1 VNDSGDGEL
10 KRSLGLP
17 MITFYGLGTIVG
29 GGFYALMGKVAG
41 EAGMLAP
48 LAFLAAAGM
57 ALLSAFSFAELSAR
71 YPVSAGE
78 AHYVGVA
85 FGRKWLAAI
94 VGWMVIAT
102 GVVSAATL
110 VNAFAAILSQFV
122 LLPDSLVV
130 CSMVLALGL
139 VAAWGINESTS
150 LALVVTIVEIA
161 GLLLVLVVAGG
172 SLADVPDR
180 WRELTP
186 SASLDDWFGISVGAY
201 LAFYSFVGFE
211 DMVNVAEEV
220 KSPQRNLP
228 IAILVS
234 VIVAGLLY
242 VSVSLVIVLSATQQE
257 LMESTSPLS
266 LALREWPLGGN
277 VIAVIGMLAGLNGAL
292 VQVVM
297 ASRVA
302 YGLAG
307 KGQAPLMF
315 ARVNRRTR
323 TPLQATAFVTALVLI
338 LALWLPLESLA
349 IATSTILIIVY
360 AMVNM
365 ALWRIKGMRIEAPQE
380 APCYPRWLPLVAALV
395 CAAFLLLQ
403 FGWWASA

>member
-1 VNDSGDGEL
+1 
-10 KRSLGLP
+10 
-17 MITFYGLGTIVG
+17 
-29 GGFYALMGKVAG
+29 
-41 EAGMLAP
+41 
-48 LAFLAAAGM
+48 
-57 ALLSAFSFAELSAR
+57 
-71 YPVSAGE
+71 
-78 AHYVGVA
+78 
-85 FGRKWLAAI
+85 
-94 VGWMVIAT
+94 MVIAT

-110 VNAFAAILSQFV
+110 VNAFSGILSRFV
-122 LLPDSLVV
+122 VLPDGLVV
-130 CSMVLALGL
+130 CGMVLALGL